1 MQNSNQNG
9 FRFSYSAKEQE
20 EIKKIRE
27 KYTLSENK
35 EDDKMAL
42 LHRLDKGVTQKA
54 QAVSLVFGV
63 LGALILGFGMSLI
76 MSELSTALGLQ
87 GAAPLVLG
95 VTFGVIGGTLA
106 ALAYPAYNFVIK
118 RERKRVAPKILSLT
132 EELMK

>member
-42 LHRLDKGVTQKA
+42 LRRLDKGVTQKA

-63 LGALILGFGMSLI
+63 LGVLILGFGMSLI

-95 VTFGVIGGTLA
+95 VIFGVIGGTLA

>member
-1 MQNSNQNG
+1 MHNSNQNG

-42 LHRLDKGVTQKA
+42 LRRLDKGVTQKA

-95 VTFGVIGGTLA
+95 VIFGVIGGTLA
-106 ALAYPAYNFVIK
+106 ALAYPAYNLVIK
-118 RERKRVAPKILSLT
+118 HERKRVAPKILSLT

>member
-35 EDDKMAL
+35 EDDKMAFL
-42 LHRLDKGVTQKA
+42 RRLDKSVTQKA

-95 VTFGVIGGTLA
+95 VIFGVVGGTLA

>member
-1 MQNSNQNG
+1 MHNSNQNG

-42 LHRLDKGVTQKA
+42 LRRLDKGVTQKA

-95 VTFGVIGGTLA
+95 VIFGVIGGTLA

>member
-27 KYTLSENK
+27 KYTVSENK

-95 VTFGVIGGTLA
+95 VIFGVIGGTLA

-118 RERKRVAPKILSLT
+118 HERKRVAPKILSLT

>member
-42 LHRLDKGVTQKA
+42 LRRLDKSVTQKA

-95 VTFGVIGGTLA
+95 VIFGVVGGTLA

>member
-1 MQNSNQNG
+1 MHNSNQNG

-42 LHRLDKGVTQKA
+42 LRRLDKGVTQKA

-63 LGALILGFGMSLI
+63 LGVLILGFGMSLI

-95 VTFGVIGGTLA
+95 VIFGVIGGTLA
-106 ALAYPAYNFVIK
+106 ALAYPAYNLVIK
-118 RERKRVAPKILSLT
+118 HERKRVAPKILSLT